1 MNEKNI
7 TLIIKQ
13 ENNTRK
19 MVIGISTAL
28 VIVSALT
35 GCSKESEL
43 LNMINQGDMIEIEIA
58 VPNGVDLS
66 DEEALTW
73 IILASLTSNP
83 DLRASWEDTL
93 KITISGDS
101 KNGCLYVDVDGNQE
115 DNNTLRVALH
125 NRAFLTMLEDTKT
138 MEALALAAQNEYADL
153 DAEDDDKAF
162 LAALNAYYNL
172 LEDQTNGESGM
183 DAKVTRAQFM
193 SMVMRAETQVDENIV
208 ASDEFIE
215 SVGSSEYN
223 NFASQVDED
232 CYLSTSYKNLNNK
245 TYNDTMSRG
254 EAVYLIVNH
263 YFHDELEL
271 VDTKSASLD
280 DCKDGGDI
288 ASKQK
293 FMENGMPKDYY
304 RDYEMVYAI
313 QNPDDGAPTDIYKA
327 LVVAQQ
333 KGLITSETRWDEGI
347 TKSEALKLLVEALK
361 QETGIKMFN
370 IASGKSGEHAV
381 IDSNAEVEVTDESLI
396 TISEDE
402 EPLHDTEAD
411 GKIEATNSKNKY
423 MGMTADELLA
433 LMASPEFSKISSEEQ
448 NMILEAYGITQ
459 EDQGAKTIP
468 QSEIDKMTHAEV
480 EEIIF
485 GGDEDNWE
493 KYTDETW
500 NALWKRFDETNPNNV
515 NKLIE
520 QHNQEISGGGQT
532 GPVDCETPPCDA
544 YDASICQADGW
555 ISY

>member
-1 MNEKNI
+1 M
-7 TLIIKQ
+7 
-13 ENNTRK
+13 
-19 MVIGISTAL
+19 S
-28 VIVSALT
+28 
-35 GCSKESEL
+35 
-43 LNMINQGDMIEIEIA
+43 
-58 VPNGVDLS
+58 
-66 DEEALTW
+66 
-73 IILASLTSNP
+73 
-83 DLRASWEDTL
+83 
-93 KITISGDS
+93 
-101 KNGCLYVDVDGNQE
+101 
-115 DNNTLRVALH
+115 
-125 NRAFLTMLEDTKT
+125 EDTKT

-193 SMVMRAETQVDENIV
+193 SMVMRAETQVDESIV

>member
-193 SMVMRAETQVDENIV
+193 SMVMRAETQVDESIV

-361 QETGIKMFN
+361 QETGIQMFN

-381 IDSNAEVEVTDESLI
+381 IDSNAEVTEESTTEVDIGGTDTEFTDEDNAF
-396 TISEDE
+396 EAV
-402 EPLHDTEAD
+402 DTEVQKETSDD
-411 GKIEATNSKNKY
+411 GFVRGTKPSD
-423 MGMTADELLA
+423 DELLK
-433 LMASPEFSKISSEEQ
+433 EFQKYLKEG
-448 NMILEAYGITQ
+448 LLTQ
-459 EDQGAKTIP
+459 EEYDAAVKDIGSGSSIYDSIP
-468 QSEIDKMTHAEV
+468 SNPGPQQANDC
-480 EEIIF
+480 
-485 GGDEDNWE
+485 GDENICICICAADCDNC
-493 KYTDETW
+493 
-500 NALWKRFDETNPNNV
+500 NAVCDTNNCN
-515 NKLIE
+515 I
-520 QHNQEISGGGQT
+520 Q
-532 GPVDCETPPCDA
+532 
-544 YDASICQADGW
+544 
-555 ISY
+555 

>member
-19 MVIGISTAL
+19 MVIGITTAL

-35 GCSKESEL
+35 GCSNQSEL
-43 LNMINQGDMIEIEIA
+43 LKMINQGDMIEIEIA

-193 SMVMRAETQVDENIV
+193 SMVMRAETQVDESIV

-271 VDTKSASLD
+271 VDTKSASLE

-361 QETGIKMFN
+361 QETGIRVFN

-381 IDSNAEVEVTDESLI
+381 IDSNAEVAEESTTEVDIGGT
-396 TISEDE
+396 
-402 EPLHDTEAD
+402 DTEF
-411 GKIEATNSKNKY
+411 T
-423 MGMTADELLA
+423 
-433 LMASPEFSKISSEEQ
+433 
-448 NMILEAYGITQ
+448 
-459 EDQGAKTIP
+459 
-468 QSEIDKMTHAEV
+468 
-480 EEIIF
+480 
-485 GGDEDNWE
+485 DEDNAFE
-493 KYTDETW
+493 AVDTEVQKETSDDGFVRGTKPSDDEVLKT
-500 NALWKRFDETNPNNV
+500 LQECLEEGLLTQEEYDEMIKDIGSESSIYNSIPSNP
-515 NKLIE
+515 
-520 QHNQEISGGGQT
+520 
-532 GPVDCETPPCDA
+532 GPQQANDCGNE
-544 YDASICQADGW
+544 SICICAADCDNCNAVCDTNNCN
-555 ISY
+555 IQ

>member
-193 SMVMRAETQVDENIV
+193 SMVMRAETQVDESIV

-370 IASGKSGEHAV
+370 IASGKSGEHAEIIKEVNQSEEDTSTWGTGTVDDGAEDLV
-381 IDSNAEVEVTDESLI
+381 IPAEDLVI
-396 TISEDE
+396 PAE
-402 EPLHDTEAD
+402 EP
-411 GKIEATNSKNKY
+411 ATQTTQKKEKLDIKTA
-423 MGMTADELLA
+423 TADEIYEYDSNTL
-433 LMASPEFSKISSEEQ
+433 PKEEQ
-448 NMILEAYGITQ
+448 LEITRRLVELGELTE
-459 EDQGAKTIP
+459 EDYK
-468 QSEIDKMTHAEV
+468 EV
-480 EEIIF
+480 EEILNDPSNFMSDIIP
-485 GGDEDNWE
+485 
-493 KYTDETW
+493 ETQPTVQPSS
-500 NALWKRFDETNPNNV
+500 DCGTC
-515 NKLIE
+515 
-520 QHNQEISGGGQT
+520 IS
-532 GPVDCETPPCDA
+532 DCEAPCVT
-544 YDASICQADGW
+544 ASGKYCNIQ
-555 ISY
+555 

>member
-1 MNEKNI
+1 MHEKHM
-7 TLIIKQ
+7 K
-13 ENNTRK
+13 TRK
-19 MVIGISTAL
+19 VLIPTITMAIITSQL
-28 VIVSALT
+28 L
-35 GCSKESEL
+35 GCGVMNQSEL

-193 SMVMRAETQVDENIV
+193 SMVMRAETQVDESIV

-347 TKSEALKLLVEALK
+347 TKSEALKLLVDALK
-361 QETGIKMFN
+361 QETGIRMFN

-381 IDSNAEVEVTDESLI
+381 IDENAEV
-396 TISEDE
+396 DE
-402 EPLHDTEAD
+402 ESTTEVAEESTTEVDIGGTDTEF
-411 GKIEATNSKNKY
+411 T
-423 MGMTADELLA
+423 
-433 LMASPEFSKISSEEQ
+433 
-448 NMILEAYGITQ
+448 
-459 EDQGAKTIP
+459 
-468 QSEIDKMTHAEV
+468 
-480 EEIIF
+480 
-485 GGDEDNWE
+485 DEDNAFE
-493 KYTDETW
+493 AVDTEVQKETSDDGFVRGTKPSDDEVLKTLQECLEEGLLTQEEY
-500 NALWKRFDETNPNNV
+500 NEMIKDIGSESSVYDSIPSNPGPQQANDCGDCGTC
-515 NKLIE
+515 
-520 QHNQEISGGGQT
+520 IS
-532 GPVDCETPPCDA
+532 DCEAPCM
-544 YDASICQADGW
+544 ASDCGYCNIQ
-555 ISY
+555 